1 MDLEIGIPEK
11 CKVELRIYDVTGRCV
26 RNAIDGVMEAGIH
39 KVNVERLSAGVYFY
53 NFKAGEKHY
62 RGKILNI
69 R

>member
-11 CKVELRIYDVTGRCV
+11 CKVELKVYDVTGRCV
-26 RNAIDGVMEAGIH
+26 RNAIDGVMGAGIH
-39 KVNVERLSAGVYFY
+39 KVNVEGLSAGVYFY
-53 NFKAGEKHY
+53 NFRAGKENY